1 MRYALLV
8 SYDGTAYGGWQI
20 QKNAVTVQEKLS
32 KALFETLGFPVTVTA
47 SGRTDSGVHAAAQ
60 VCHFDAETTVPA
72 ERMADALNFRLPDD
86 ISVLKS
92 VAAPE
97 GFDAT
102 ASAKK
107 KTYCYR
113 FYLSQR
119 RNPLKDRYSVQIKY
133 PIDIQKLK
141 DAGKMFEG
149 EHDFKAYCAAGSQV
163 KTTVRK
169 IFSVNVE
176 VKETRGS
183 YDVGIFVTGNGFL
196 YNMVRTLAGTML
208 YYSAGRISA
217 EDIARSLT
225 LCDRNY
231 VGKTMP
237 AKGLTLENVDY
248 GINLF
253 LQ

>member
-107 KTYCYR
+107 RLTVTD
-113 FYLSQR
+113 FISLS
-119 RNPLKDRYSVQIKY
+119 
-133 PIDIQKLK
+133 
-141 DAGKMFEG
+141 
-149 EHDFKAYCAAGSQV
+149 
-163 KTTVRK
+163 
-169 IFSVNVE
+169 VE
-176 VKETRGS
+176 VRSKT
-183 YDVGIFVTGNGFL
+183 D
-196 YNMVRTLAGTML
+196 ML
-208 YYSAGRISA
+208 SRLNI
-217 EDIARSLT
+217 R
-225 LCDRNY
+225 
-231 VGKTMP
+231 
-237 AKGLTLENVDY
+237 
-248 GINLF
+248 
-253 LQ
+253 